1 LLLSEPPVV
10 ASSVDDNSVA
20 VDVAEDEQDVLSS
33 AQVNQVCMV
42 TFVLRLLARVYLRLL
57 TLLNQ

>member
-1 LLLSEPPVV
+1 MVVAPPV
-10 ASSVDDNSVA
+10 DDSSVA

-42 TFVLRLLARVYLRLL
+42 TVVLRLFLRLYLRL
-57 TLLNQ
+57 